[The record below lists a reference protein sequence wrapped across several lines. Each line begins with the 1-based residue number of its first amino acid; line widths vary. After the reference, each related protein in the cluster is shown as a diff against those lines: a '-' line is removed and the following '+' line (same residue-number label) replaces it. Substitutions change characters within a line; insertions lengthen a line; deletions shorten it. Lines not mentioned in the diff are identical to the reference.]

1 MARCNRLSHTTLL
14 TKETL
19 EKFDQPLI
27 ITRSRRIFQEPVPN
41 NSRVSLGQEQPRM
54 EARVGIDLT
63 PARHSSIE
71 LSIKRVLGRRVQLIL
86 QIPVLLAQLRKL
98 RRHSMPCRPY
108 GEIEHLGTE
117 IPVVFLRQIARHLE
131 LLMSHTDRASPATT
145 IRPTRASNQP
155 GFLPCRSAPPL
166 LARQLASETCAARRP
181 RQACCL

>member
-19 EKFDQPLI
+19 EKFDQPLS
-27 ITRSRRIFQEPVPN
+27 ITRRHRIFQKPVPN
-41 NSRVSLGQEQPRM
+41 NPRISLGQEQPRM

-71 LSIKRVLGRRVQLIL
+71 LSIKRELGRRVQLIL

-117 IPVVFLRQIARHLE
+117 VPLVLLGQISRHPS
-131 LLMSHTDRASPATT
+131 LLMSRT
-145 IRPTRASNQP
+145 
-155 GFLPCRSAPPL
+155 GPL
-166 LARQLASETCAARRP
+166 S
-181 RQACCL
+181 